1 MKNQKS
7 IDKIKTMELLISVF
21 LPGNKNDKGWSESGY
36 LAGKHLQD
44 IGLHVEI
51 YERVTEEKIKPL
63 INELLEMGNS
73 VFIGHG
79 CEFFE
84 QFLCVAHNCDSSY
97 FFVMDKLTE
106 PNNWPSN
113 FACLYQKQFEAAYL
127 GGRLAGQLTKT
138 GNVGFLAGMSVPTQV
153 SNATA
158 FKKGVKDYNTSCEVQ
173 ICYAES
179 FTNPEL
185 GKKIAGEM
193 INNDADVLMHSA
205 SETGNGLIEICVEK
219 KTHVIGY
226 ILDQSH
232 MGRDVVVA
240 NLILDAKQIYK
251 SKIDEIL
258 SGNFKPGVW
267 HVGVEDNFVDLMIL
281 QKMVPSIVID
291 DIIHTKQELIDG
303 AIQLGN

>member
-1 MKNQKS
+1 MKNHKS
-7 IDKIKTMELLISVF
+7 IDNKNTKDVLISVL
-21 LPGNKNDKGWSESGY
+21 LPGGKNDRGWSESGY

-51 YERVTEEKIKPL
+51 HEKITEEKIKPL
-63 INELLEMGNS
+63 IIELLEMGSS
-73 VFIGHG
+73 VLIGHG

-84 QFLCVAHNCDSSY
+84 QFLREAHFYDTRY

-106 PNNWPSN
+106 PNKWPSN

-153 SNATA
+153 SNAMA
-158 FKKGVKDYNTSCEVQ
+158 FEKGVKDYNHSCEVQ

-185 GKKIAGEM
+185 GKQIADEM

-219 KTHVIGY
+219 KTYVIGY

-240 NLILDAKQIYK
+240 NLLFNAKNIYK
-251 SKIDEIL
+251 TKIDEIL

-267 HVGVEDNFVDLMIL
+267 EVGVEDDFVDLKIR
-281 QKMVPSIVID
+281 QKMIPSNVID
-291 DIIHTKQELIDG
+291 DIIHTKKALVDG
-303 AIQLGN
+303 VIQLGI